1 MPISR
6 GHHWD
11 KQFAQYVPRA
21 PFASSHGWL
30 SARFALVQVN
40 ATDTSHS
47 SNDDDDLE
55 SAAVRKRGV
64 RGSRSCSRLSPL
76 AAGDS
81 PQSPREHSVIHQDD
95 IWSLNVYSHG
105 TLSNIVD
112 RPPFPFKKGV
122 SSPCEYT
129 ACARCAATA
138 RGARDER
145 RRIPQRM
152 FWSIT

>member
-11 KQFAQYVPRA
+11 KQFGQYVSRA

-40 ATDTSHS
+40 APDTSHS
-47 SNDDDDLE
+47 SNDDGDLE
-55 SAAVRKRGV
+55 SAAVRKHGL

-81 PQSPREHSVIHQDD
+81 PQSPREHSVIHHDD
-95 IWSLNVYSHG
+95 MVLERVFPRNLVQHC
-105 TLSNIVD
+105 LSSA
-112 RPPFPFKKGV
+112 FPFQKGV
-122 SSPCEYT
+122 SSPSEYT
-129 ACARCAATA
+129 ACARCAATV
-138 RGARDER
+138 RGVRDER